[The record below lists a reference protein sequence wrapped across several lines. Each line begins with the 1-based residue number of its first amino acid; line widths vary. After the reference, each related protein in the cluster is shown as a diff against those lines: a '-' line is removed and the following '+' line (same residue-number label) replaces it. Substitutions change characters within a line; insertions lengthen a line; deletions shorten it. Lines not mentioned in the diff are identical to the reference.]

1 MVWCVKQRKMQL
13 KKMWIPIVVLLLL
26 LVQKMYQVICMGQ
39 SSPYCS
45 FRSIGPRP
53 CGCKQCISEKGVS
66 AWFDERFNSSVNP
79 LLTAQNPEIPVNVQR
94 WWLKLQGS
102 NNEGQVQEALD
113 KLFAE
118 IPAED
123 LYSARG
129 ETQCRT
135 CAVVGNSGNLKGS
148 KYGERIDSHH
158 FVLRMN
164 GAKIAGFEEDVGSK
178 TTHHFMYPE
187 SAVNL
192 EPGVHLVLISFKPQD
207 LKWIASAFSTGEL
220 KFTYMK
226 VKQFIKADKDK
237 VLIFNPSFLKYV
249 HENWIKRH
257 GKYPSTGM
265 LALFF
270 AIHICDEVSVFGYG
284 ADSNGDWHH
293 YWERNKF
300 AGAFRRTR
308 VHNAE
313 FELDLIRQLVH
324 EGKVTYYR

>member
-1 MVWCVKQRKMQL
+1 MQY
-13 KKMWIPIVVLLLL
+13 KKFWIPVVLLLL
-26 LVQKMYQVICMGQ
+26 LLVHKVYQIICIYH

-45 FRSIGPRP
+45 FSSIWRVTEAKRHRP
-53 CGCKQCISEKGVS
+53 CSCKHCISEKGVS
-66 AWFDERFNSSVNP
+66 AWFDKRFNSSVSP

-102 NNEGQVQEALD
+102 NKDGQFQEALD

-118 IPAED
+118 IPSEELD
-123 LYSARG
+123 GPRD

-148 KYGERIDSHH
+148 KHGEMIDSHH

-164 GAKIAGFEEDVGSK
+164 RAKIAGFEEDVGSR

-207 LKWIASAFSTGEL
+207 LKWITSAFSTGEL

-237 VLIFNPSFLKYV
+237 VLIFNPSFLKYIYD
-249 HENWIKRH
+249 NWIRHH

-265 LALFF
+265 LALIF

-284 ADSNGDWHH
+284 ADSNGNWHH
-293 YWERNKF
+293 YWEHNKL

-313 FELDLIRQLVH
+313 FEQNLINQLAH
-324 EGKVTYYR
+324 EGKVTYYL

>member
-1 MVWCVKQRKMQL
+1 MMNCKAYHCRKMQL

-158 FVLRMN
+158 FVL
-164 GAKIAGFEEDVGSK
+164 S
-178 TTHHFMYPE
+178 
-187 SAVNL
+187 
-192 EPGVHLVLISFKPQD
+192 
-207 LKWIASAFSTGEL
+207 
-220 KFTYMK
+220 TYMK